1 MQPTTQV
8 ARMTA
13 QLTPAAGQRARRR
26 KQQGKHRG
34 ELARLISAAARTP
47 RGRIGLIIVAVIVAI
62 AAIGPF
68 VTPHPPTYLV
78 GIPYQAPG
86 PGLPLGTD
94 ELGRD
99 VLSRVLAGGW
109 QLILMALAAT
119 AIGMVVGT
127 AAGLTAAYRGKVA
140 DTAIMRLAD
149 VFLAFPQLVFALL
162 LVSLIGP
169 KIWVLVLAVGWS
181 HAPQVARVVRADALE
196 RIESDYVQAAR
207 LLGTP
212 WWRVLLSDVLPN
224 TLPVIMVEVGLRLT
238 YSIVVIAGLSF
249 VGFGL
254 QPPAADWG
262 LMINENRGGMTLNP
276 WGVLAPGILLAIL
289 TIGANLFTDAI
300 ARVGL
305 RIDARGGAGE
315 EPSFVRDE
323 GGRS

>member
-1 MQPTTQV
+1 
-8 ARMTA
+8 MTA
-13 QLTPAAGQRARRR
+13 QLTPEAATPGAGNGSMRRGWRRAR
-26 KQQGKHRG
+26 QRG
-34 ELARLISAAARTP
+34 ELSRLLGQAARSP
-47 RGRIGLIIVAVIVAI
+47 RGVTGLVLVALIVAVAV
-62 AAIGPF
+62 IGPF
-68 VTPHPPTYLV
+68 VTPHSPTALV
-78 GIPYQAPG
+78 GITYQSPSG
-86 PGLPLGTD
+86 TLPLGTD
-94 ELGRD
+94 SLGRD
-99 VLSRVLAGGW
+99 VLSRLLAGGW

-127 AAGLTAAYRGKVA
+127 AAGLTAAYRGRVA
-140 DTAIMRLAD
+140 DTVIMRLAD
-149 VFLAFPQLVFALL
+149 VFLAFPQLVFTLL

-181 HAPQVARVVRADALE
+181 HAPQVARVVRSDALE

-224 TLPVIMVEVGLRLT
+224 TLPVIMVEIGLRLT

-262 LMINENRGGMTLNP
+262 LMINENRGGITLNP
-276 WGVLAPGILLAIL
+276 WGVLAPASLLAVL
-289 TIGANLFTDAI
+289 TIGTNLFTDAI

-305 RIDARGGAGE
+305 RLDARQAGGATA
-315 EPSFVRDE
+315 
-323 GGRS
+323 RSS